1 MTSVPMLPLP
11 DFLNPL
17 WLSWTLQDMGQRPIG
32 SFSWVLPQQA
42 QLKFVYERELMA
54 IMWAVQ
60 KWRHYLLG
68 RKFLVRI
75 DQRSLKFLLEQ

>member
-60 KWRHYLLG
+60 KWQHYLLG
-68 RKFLVRI
+68 RKFLVHI